1 MWVKWKG
8 KKLSGFQFT
17 DSFGV
22 GGKMRNYFKSIFGK
36 EEMRTDA
43 QFPRLNISSQ
53 ETIHGIQNP
62 MNNPIVPNKE
72 TSSQSTKPEKPK
84 KKSKQ
89 NEKERLVSV
98 EQNVERFAKFGL
110 FCTSAANDARTET
123 KRVFDLKKE
132 VLKDGSTVER
142 RITVIP
148 SAEYGYPT
156 VGALEV
162 LEGIQYLHS
171 QNPRSDIVTIPSVK
185 FFITKVL
192 KRAYNNK
199 NRDSFLLH
207 LRTLFNTSFALEH
220 SFYSKD
226 REEYEEELIN
236 FHLLEDLNLQRRK
249 NKDVVR
255 EASSVRLNKHVYE
268 NIKLNYTKPFYI
280 DTAFKIRSEIG
291 KLLYRML
298 CFHFSHHDKFNY
310 STKKIFEQLNLKG
323 EDYIY
328 ASARKRLLERAVKQ
342 ILNQPISLS
351 KVVVAYEFQKSVD
364 DSDWNLLVLA
374 TKSQEALNNKL
385 NVPKLSDSPQGAL
398 EAHREPIEGQPRET
412 VGKEKEMPLR
422 ASTVASEGVSKQGF
436 EAEEKSKL
444 KKLKVTPYV
453 ALITLFVER
462 FPKAKSL
469 AELKKMHNV
478 RNNANKFLKHFSLE
492 QAADFLDYAR
502 EAGDDNEVI
511 LEAETPNY
519 LFSGGKNSVYE
530 AWQRK
535 KHSEAEAAKQAERV
549 EDLVWSEYIKTRRA
563 EYQQYFDSIV
573 SGWSEELQ
581 AKFALFHE
589 EYAEEQLCAIE
600 GRNNRPLHG
609 GMRHTAKQTYLGDL
623 FMDSKIK
630 AFCLREGLEVPPVKI
645 EEWINAFHQAD
656 YEAYRKQRL
665 GC

>member
-8 KKLSGFQFT
+8 KKLLGFQFAN
-17 DSFGV
+17 SFGV

-36 EEMRTDA
+36 EETRTDA

-53 ETIHGIQNP
+53 ETIHGIENP
-62 MNNPIVPNKE
+62 MNNSIVPNRE

-110 FCTSAANDARTET
+110 FCTTNSR
-123 KRVFDLKKE
+123 E
-132 VLKDGSTVER
+132 VGSEVER
-142 RITVIP
+142 VIDLGTEISEEGTVAKKIVITP
-148 SAEYGYPT
+148 SAKYGYPT

-162 LEGIQYLHS
+162 LEGIHYLHS
-171 QNPRSDIVTIPSVK
+171 QDPKTDIVVIPSIK
-185 FFITKVL
+185 FFITKIL
-192 KRAYNNK
+192 KRKYSDHA
-199 NRDSFLLH
+199 RDAFL
-207 LRTLFNTSFALEH
+207 RNISELFDTSFTLEH
-220 SFYSKD
+220 CFYSKD
-226 REEYEEELIN
+226 KKDFEEELIK
-236 FHLLEDLNLQRRK
+236 FHLLEDLNLRRRK
-249 NKDVVR
+249 TKDVVR
-255 EASSVRLNKHVYE
+255 ESSSVKLNKHVYE

-342 ILNQPISLS
+342 IVNQPISLS
-351 KVVVAYEFQKSVD
+351 KLVVAYEFQKSVD

-374 TKSQEALNNKL
+374 AKSQKALNNKL
-385 NVPKLSDSPQGAL
+385 SVPKLSDLPQGAV
-398 EAHREPIEGQPRET
+398 EAHREPSEGQPRET
-412 VGKEKEMPLR
+412 IGKEKGLPIQ
-422 ASTVASEGVSKQGF
+422 ANTVVLEGDSKQGSK
-436 EAEEKSKL
+436 AEEKSEL

-453 ALITLFVER
+453 AFITLFVER

-478 RNNANKFLKHFSLE
+478 RNNATKFLKHFSLE
-492 QAADFLDYAR
+492 QATEFLDYAR
-502 EAGDDNEVI
+502 EAGDDNEMI

-535 KHSEAEAAKQAERV
+535 KYSDAEAAKQAERV
-549 EDLVWSEYIKTRRA
+549 EDLVWSEYTKTRRA
-563 EYQQYFDSIV
+563 EYTQYFDSIV
-573 SGWSEELQ
+573 DGWSEELQ
-581 AKFALFHE
+581 VKFSLFHE
-589 EYAEEQLCAIE
+589 EYAEEQLRSIE
-600 GRNNRPLHG
+600 AKNNRPLNG
-609 GMRHTAKQTYLGDL
+609 GMRHRAKQAYLGEL

-645 EEWINAFHQAD
+645 EEWINAFYRED

-665 GC
+665 SR